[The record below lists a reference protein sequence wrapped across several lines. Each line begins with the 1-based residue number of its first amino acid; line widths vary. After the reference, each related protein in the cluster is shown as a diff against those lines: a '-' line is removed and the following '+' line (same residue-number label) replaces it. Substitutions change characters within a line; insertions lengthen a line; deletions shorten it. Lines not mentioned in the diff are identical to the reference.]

1 MNRRP
6 AVPFLAAILAG
17 AHLLSLHVLS
27 QDGTMNVLAYRGEQ
41 PARAAHGMVVSAH
54 HLASDAGLE
63 MLRAGG
69 NAVDAAVA
77 TAFALAVV
85 HPISG
90 NLGGGGFLLLR
101 THKGKTRFIDFREKA
116 PLAATETMY
125 QDAKGNVISD
135 ASLVGYRSIATPGSV
150 AGLVYAERKYG
161 KLGLKRVIA
170 PAIRLAREGFQ
181 LSGEETDEMKDKTL
195 TRFADSK
202 RIFQRG
208 GDFYKEGETF
218 KQPELART
226 LERIAADPDDFYHGG
241 MARELVDELNKG
253 GALITLTG
261 PCAIQGRRAK
271 AGDRHVSRLQD
282 HQRSAAFVGGRGAGD
297 RAEHSRELRPE
308 ETRGPRAGVDA
319 TRYGGLSPRV
329 HGPLGVSWRSGLQQH
344 SGCPFDREEIC
355 QRRGAAASFH

>member
-6 AVPFLAAILAG
+6 AVPLLAAILAG

-27 QDGTMNVLAYRGEQ
+27 QDGTMNVLVYRGEQ
-41 PARAAHGMVVSAH
+41 PTRAAHGMVVSAH

-101 THKGKTRFIDFREKA
+101 NHKGKTRFIDFREKA

-125 QDAKGNVISD
+125 QDAKGNVIPD

-170 PAIRLAREGFQ
+170 PAIRLAGEGFQ

-208 GDFYKEGETF
+208 GDFYKEGDTF

-226 LERIAADPDDFYHGG
+226 LERIAADPGDFYHGG
-241 MARELVDELNKG
+241 LARELVDELNKG
-253 GALITLTG
+253 GALITLQDLAQYKVVERRPVTG
-261 PCAIQGRRAK
+261 AFHNYRIISAPPPSSGGVAL
-271 AGDRHVSRLQD
+271 VSALNILESFD
-282 HQRSAAFVGGRGAGD
+282 LGKLED
-297 RAEHSRELRPE
+297 
-308 ETRGPRAGVDA
+308 RGPESMQLIVEA
-319 TRYGGLSPRV
+319 
-329 HGPLGVSWRSGLQQH
+329 
-344 SGCPFDREEIC
+344 
-355 QRRGAAASFH
+355 